1 MSSLSDNPD
10 CPKCGSP
17 MRDLNLAVGFPRYI
31 DPTLEPG
38 YDSLMDAKNVY
49 AANVH
54 TCTSC
59 SYIEFFRNE

>member
-1 MSSLSDNPD
+1 
-10 CPKCGSP
+10 

-38 YDSLMDAKNVY
+38 HDSLMDAKNVY